1 MICNNYVTYLSIKHC
16 LIKMFQTFQR
26 YFIIFKVLKPQIGL
40 EKYEESQLIIFTL
53 ISVPWQS
60 QARLDILE
68 HWPAQLSHDHFSGG
82 ADTYYWSPELALGRE
97 GSSAGRD
104 GDWTWSCSSWLEN
117 MTRGMRNG
125 NLNSFQIKW
134 MTLSIKIP
142 LHICS
147 CSIYFVRG
155 KFSLWNPLLWNNLK
169 IVLW

>member
-1 MICNNYVTYLSIKHC
+1 MICNNDVNYLSIKQC

-26 YFIIFKVLKPQIGL
+26 YLIIFKVLKPQIGF

-68 HWPAQLSHDHFSGG
+68 HWPAQLCHDHFGAR
-82 ADTYYWSPELALGRE
+82 ADTYCWSPGLALVRGE
-97 GSSAGRD
+97 SSAGRD
-104 GDWTWSCSSWLEN
+104 VDWTRSCSSWFEN
-117 MTRGMRNG
+117 MTRGMRNR

-134 MTLSIKIP
+134 MTLSTKIP

-169 IVLW
+169 IV